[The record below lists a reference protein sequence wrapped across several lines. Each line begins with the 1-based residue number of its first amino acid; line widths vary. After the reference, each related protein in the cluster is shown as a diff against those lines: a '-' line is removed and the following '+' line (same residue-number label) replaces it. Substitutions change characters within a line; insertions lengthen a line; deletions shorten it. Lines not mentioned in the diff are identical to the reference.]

1 MAKDLANF
9 HKQWQRMSKQ
19 PGAEMITEYILYNQT
34 VNYMDNTIYILD
46 AFNNTQTT
54 YNVQFLKTFDST
66 GATEH
71 YIGAVRGRGQPHFS
85 GAGPLVIVSNCA
97 FFQLFVIDPRGLVPN
112 KTEEV
117 ELEIMYKPF
126 MNMPTYDEDTTASER
141 SMPEFPSEDTS
152 SFTEVERQAVI
163 AAHRNKDVCN
173 PLLRAQSNTT
183 LVYFSRINTTLV
195 LCLGNYLSC
204 SLRYTGDSYANLTCT
219 SSCTLFMPGNTTCQ
233 VNQQPKQ
240 LCDPFSG
247 PVQLL
252 ASIEY
257 ADLTVTTFNTVNH
270 EAKVVLRL
278 KLPPHY

>member
-141 SMPEFPSEDTS
+141 SMP
-152 SFTEVERQAVI
+152 VERQAVI